1 MVAGSFLGLL
11 GITGPNSLDNSSVLL
26 MGLDADVSITDIPEK
41 YQLILCQ
48 QAVIELIKE
57 AVFAAFGTETV
68 EIDVCFDGS
77 NEIAGVNSQFSN
89 SQTVIQ
95 RQKILL
101 CDIFGTET
109 NRQSF
114 DCTTN
119 LHIGESVCQIQCV
132 CDKFSQSLVVLCAKA
147 LCYWD
152 SKSAADT
159 VAKSNYH
166 KVDCSCRSDTGQLI
180 NAQTF
185 SYNNSINHTV
195 ELLKQHAKQQ
205 RNCKA

>member
-1 MVAGSFLGLL
+1 
-11 GITGPNSLDNSSVLL
+11 

-48 QAVIELIKE
+48 QAVIKLIKE

-114 DCTTN
+114 DCTTH
-119 LHIGESVCQIQCV
+119 LHIGESVCQIQV
-132 CDKFSQSLVVLCAKA
+132 CHPRTHAGGGFQPAVQRQMLHGVSNWGAAKI
-147 LCYWD
+147 
-152 SKSAADT
+152 KSACQIPDRDGLTGLQFSVNDRAAD
-159 VAKSNYH
+159 
-166 KVDCSCRSDTGQLI
+166 CLI
-180 NAQTF
+180 GGFFLGCGIAHIDFF
-185 SYNNSINHTV
+185 S
-195 ELLKQHAKQQ
+195 
-205 RNCKA
+205 